1 MLAPMADQEPGPE
14 PEAAPPAAPKP
25 SRPREDEGPQPTP
38 FDHPAFLPV
47 LLWGFT
53 AYFAWDIFTD
63 APAYREWPNF
73 NRYGLLLGI
82 AVSLYATS
90 QAMRPRPFAP
100 AVFWGALALLFG
112 FMGFVGGG
120 WYSETPVALAFNR
133 WSCAAGALL
142 ALFFGLRARRRQRAG
157 R

>member
-1 MLAPMADQEPGPE
+1 MAD
-14 PEAAPPAAPKP
+14 
-25 SRPREDEGPQPTP
+25 DEGPQPTP

-53 AYFAWDIFTD
+53 AYFAWDVFTD

-73 NRYGLLLGI
+73 NRYGLGFGI
-82 AVSLYATS
+82 AIATYATA
-90 QAMRPRPFAP
+90 QALRPRPFAP
-100 AVFWGALALLFG
+100 TAFWAILALCLG

-120 WYSETPVALAFNR
+120 WYSETPAALAFNR
-133 WSCAAGALL
+133 YGFAVAALL
-142 ALFFGLRARRRQRAG
+142 ALFFGLRARRAQRAA